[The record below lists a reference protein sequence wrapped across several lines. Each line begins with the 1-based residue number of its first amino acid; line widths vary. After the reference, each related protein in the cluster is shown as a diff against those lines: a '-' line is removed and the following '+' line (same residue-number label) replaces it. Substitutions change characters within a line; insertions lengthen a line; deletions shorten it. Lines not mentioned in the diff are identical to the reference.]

1 MTAEQPADGDRSSSE
16 PQPAAQPRDDPQP
29 AAQRHRAE
37 PSASPVRLRG
47 HHFVCLQFFGGQG
60 YSAAFVEN
68 LKDVVA
74 HASSSPAL
82 LVEGADD
89 VCVACPG
96 LASDGLCVDPDAG
109 EPEVRRLDA
118 LAFRV
123 LGADPGD
130 RLSLA
135 DARSRLADNAVGVGH
150 WRSDACDGCVWEHI
164 CETGWN
170 ALLDEVDTR

>member
-1 MTAEQPADGDRSSSE
+1 MSSE
-16 PQPAAQPRDDPQP
+16 QSIDDS
-29 AAQRHRAE
+29 RNAE
-37 PSASPVRLRG
+37 PTADPVRLRG

-60 YSAAFVEN
+60 YSAAFVDN
-68 LKDVVA
+68 LRSVTERA
-74 HASSSPAL
+74 RLRPAL

-89 VCVACPG
+89 VCSACPG
-96 LASDGLCVDPDAG
+96 LASDSLCADLDAG

-123 LGADPGD
+123 LGVDPGD

-135 DARSRLADNAVGVGH
+135 DARARLAENAVGAGQ
-150 WRSDACDGCVWEHI
+150 WRSDACDGCAWEHI
-164 CETGWN
+164 CESGWN